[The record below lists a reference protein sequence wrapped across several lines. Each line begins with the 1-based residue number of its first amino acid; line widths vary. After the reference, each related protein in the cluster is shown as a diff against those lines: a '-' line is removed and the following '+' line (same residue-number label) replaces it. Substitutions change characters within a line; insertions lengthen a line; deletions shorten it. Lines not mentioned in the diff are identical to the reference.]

1 MQFMKYLLLFL
12 GSIGLVAAQSNTCA
26 TSAQTTIVR
35 AEGLTERVGDI
46 VLNCVGQP
54 GSTINLN
61 LSVQLNT
68 AITNRIGSGNIV
80 TGVLLT
86 ADSGTGPQAIPVQP
100 QLLSQ
105 SNIVWNG
112 VAFTYSALGALTI
125 RIADLRANAN
135 AIPVGQQLIGYLA
148 TSGGPLINPS
158 QLAVATPQPS
168 LYTGTSGDLICAQS
182 GSPLPGTVGF
192 ANLLSDGTAFTSTRL
207 TEAFAGAFSPHSA
220 AVNLNADTGTRF
232 IIRYSGFP
240 QAAQLFVPNLVAGS
254 DAIQPTAGGDLGEAA
269 SAGVYA
275 PSAGGSLLLSL
286 VSGADPNG
294 AGGTVGYTPGAV
306 GSGSIQLDAV
316 TPLTIVNGSAY
327 AVYEV
332 VDYNPYRLESAQ
344 FPTFLGLAPNA
355 VSTFTETGEGVT
367 YAPASNVATASTNAP
382 IPRFVPAVPLS
393 DCKIIGDCNAS
404 YYPQVS
410 VSSGALQFTLPAGS
424 VDQVQYVPVVNS
436 GGGVLYWS
444 ASVTYNSG
452 SGWLSIEPASGINNG
467 TIRVDANPGNLS
479 QGTYKS
485 SITVAGGNG
494 TQTVPV
500 TLTVTAAAPPNPV
513 ITSVVN
519 AATFAQAPVVAGSLA
534 TILGSA
540 LTGTNVSVSFNG
552 LAATVLFSS
561 ATQINLLVPQGLA
574 SLTSA
579 QLYVMV
585 DGRTSSPVT
594 IPVAQFEPG
603 IFTGAVLNQDSTVN
617 SSGNPAAPGS
627 VIYFYATGLSGSG
640 TITARIG
647 STEITNLY
655 YAGPAPGYPGVQ
667 QVNLIVPAGLSGA
680 TVLYACGTNSG
691 SEVCSLPVP
700 LALK

>member
-1 MQFMKYLLLFL
+1 MKYLLLFL